1 MYGRD
6 NSRLFYR
13 VKRSMKMTIKTQRL
27 TLEPL
32 GVKRLQSTHRYA
44 ADPELTRLMVFLP
57 VRDIAETER
66 YLRRCESEMA
76 KERPEFMEFA
86 VMLGNEHIGSVSVYL
101 EENGTAWELGWII
114 AREFHGKGYAMEAAR
129 GLMEYCRA
137 NGLGRFI
144 AHCDSENSA
153 SRRVMEKLG
162 MSLRGISHGRK
173 NRSSDELRDECLYEV
188 TL

>member
-1 MYGRD
+1 
-6 NSRLFYR
+6 
-13 VKRSMKMTIKTQRL
+13 MTIKTQRL

-32 GVKRLQSTHRYA
+32 GVKHLRSTHRYA
-44 ADPELTRLMVFLP
+44 SDPELTRLMVFLP

-66 YLRRCESEMA
+66 YLHRCESEMS
-76 KERPEFMEFA
+76 KERPEFMELA

-101 EENGTAWELGWII
+101 EEN
-114 AREFHGKGYAMEAAR
+114 AMEAAR
-129 GLMEYCRA
+129 GLMEYCCS

-144 AHCDSENSA
+144 AHCDSENAA